1 MSPKHYGIGGK
12 DGRGRRDTRQVKLCQ
27 RRSQKRP
34 QVSASVARAMPD
46 PHVPASS
53 SHPPPAGT
61 SEGEDFLFL
70 FFFTHG
76 NLLPIRSDLKPRLQD
91 LWWELNAQLRGR
103 KCCARGV
110 SQDTFFFSFYILFFF
125 FSLHGFLLSLPPTS
139 LPTHPQFSC
148 LTCILHLLV
157 QTDIRPAQN

>member
-91 LWWELNAQLRGR
+91 LWWELNAQLQGR
-103 KCCARGV
+103 KCCGHGV
-110 SQDTFFFSFYILFFF
+110 MQYPPLAMEAAAAANILAHRR
-125 FSLHGFLLSLPPTS
+125 LTS
-139 LPTHPQFSC
+139 LGADNSARQTKSAPPVSRLGCWLHHF
-148 LTCILHLLV
+148 LHL
-157 QTDIRPAQN
+157 

>member
-53 SHPPPAGT
+53 SHPT
-61 SEGEDFLFL
+61 SSWHKWRRRHFFSF

-91 LWWELNAQLRGR
+91 LWWELNAQLQGR
-103 KCCARGV
+103 KCCAHGV
-110 SQDTFFFSFYILFFF
+110 SQDTFFSLFTFFSFFSRFTAF
-125 FSLHGFLLSLPPTS
+125 FSLSPLP
-139 LPTHPQFSC
+139 LPYPSTPSSPVW
-148 LTCILHLLV
+148 LV
-157 QTDIRPAQN
+157 FYTY

>member
-91 LWWELNAQLRGR
+91 LWWELNAQLQGR
-103 KCCARGV
+103 KCCGHGV
-110 SQDTFFFSFYILFFF
+110 SQDTFFFSFLHSFLFFF
-125 FSLHGFLLSLPPTS
+125 SRFTAFFFLSLPLPYPPTPS
-139 LPTHPQFSC
+139 SP
-148 LTCILHLLV
+148 V
-157 QTDIRPAQN
+157 